1 MNFELI
7 VSIVLGFSLAAAAG
21 FRIFIP
27 LLVMSLSAH
36 YGWFPVDE
44 NWQWVGSS
52 AALWLLGIAAVIET
66 FAYFIPWLDNL
77 LDTVSVPLAGIAG
90 TLLMVATM
98 GDVNPAFTWALAIVA
113 GGGAAAAISGTTGAT
128 RLTSTATTGGIANPV
143 VATAEAGAA
152 TTISVASVF
161 SPFIA
166 LIVVLI
172 LVVGIWRFIKK
183 LRRS

>member
-1 MNFELI
+1 MVLELI
-7 VSIVLGFSLAAAAG
+7 ISIVLGFCLAAAAG

-27 LLVMSLSAH
+27 LLLVSLATH
-36 YGWFPVDE
+36 FGWFPVDQSWE
-44 NWQWVGSS
+44 WIGSN
-52 AALWLLGIAAVIET
+52 AALWLLGIAAVVET

-77 LDTVSVPLAGIAG
+77 LDTISVPLAGIAG
-90 TLLMVATM
+90 TLLMVITM
-98 GDVNPAFTWALAIVA
+98 GDVDPIFTWALAIIA
-113 GGGAAAAISGTTGAT
+113 GGGAAAAISGTTGVT

-143 VATAEAGAA
+143 IATVETGAA

-166 LIVVLI
+166 LILVLLI
-172 LVVGIWRFIKK
+172 VGVAWRWIKK

>member
-7 VSIVLGFSLAAAAG
+7 ISIVLGFSLAAAAG

-27 LLVMSLSAH
+27 LLIVSLSAH
-36 YGWFPVDE
+36 FGWFAVSE
-44 NWQWVGSS
+44 NWQWVGST
-52 AALWLLGIAAVIET
+52 AALWLLAIAAIIET

-77 LDTVSVPLAGIAG
+77 LDTASVPLAGIAG
-90 TLLMVATM
+90 TLLMIATM
-98 GDVNPAFTWALAIVA
+98 GDLNPAFSWALAIVA

-128 RLTSTATTGGIANPV
+128 RLASTATTGGIANPV
-143 VATAEAGAA
+143 VASVETGAA

-166 LIVVLI
+166 LIIVFVI
-172 LVVGIWRFIKK
+172 IGGAWRWIKK